1 MSSAKKNSRFLPT
14 SENFRYEE
22 FPFYWLARV
31 NAIYT
36 QQMEQILKK
45 LGTDVPT
52 RRVLHILKNHGTL
65 SVSEISTHA
74 IIKLSTITRIV
85 QRMRDEGLVHTATN
99 PEDARITDVS
109 MTPKGESL
117 LAEIQQATSK
127 IFVRGYGKLSEARLM
142 RISKDLQQI
151 FNNLA
156 DH

>member
-36 QQMEQILKK
+36 QQMEPVLKK

-52 RRVLHILKNHGTL
+52 RRVLHILFFLDATAAT
-65 SVSEISTHA
+65 EISTHA

-127 IFVRGYGKLSEARLM
+127 IFVRGYGDLSEARLM
-142 RISKDLQQI
+142 RISKDLEQI

>member
-1 MSSAKKNSRFLPT
+1 MSSAKKNNRFLPT

-22 FPFYWLARV
+22 FPFYWLARAH
-31 NAIYT
+31 AIYT
-36 QQMEQILKK
+36 QQMEQVLKK

-52 RRVLHILKNHGTL
+52 RRVLLLLKNHGTL

-99 PEDARITDVS
+99 PDDARITDVS

-117 LAEIQQATSK
+117 LTDIQQATGK
-127 IFVRGYGKLSEARLM
+127 IFLRGYTGLSEARLM
-142 RISKDLQQI
+142 RISQDLEQI

>member
-1 MSSAKKNSRFLPT
+1 M
-14 SENFRYEE
+14 
-22 FPFYWLARV
+22 
-31 NAIYT
+31 
-36 QQMEQILKK
+36 
-45 LGTDVPT
+45 PT

-99 PEDARITDVS
+99 LEDARITDVS
-109 MTPKGESL
+109 MTPKGESQQ
-117 LAEIQQATSK
+117 AEIQQATSK
-127 IFVRGYGKLSEARLM
+127 IFVRGYGNLSEARLM
-142 RISKDLQQI
+142 RISQDLEQI